1 MKKWKHQPIY
11 SVGKVVTGSTPRTSE
26 DSFYGGEI
34 PFITPAELDQND
46 PVTTATRTLSESGGK
61 EARLLPEGAVM
72 VCCIGSLGKI
82 GIAGRT
88 VVTNQQIN
96 SVVFDVEKILPR
108 FGFHACRLLKSQLIT
123 MAPATTVAIVSKS
136 KFEKLEIPVPPIA
149 EQKRIAE
156 ILDRTQSIISKRKEA
171 IAKLDTL
178 TQSIFLEMFGDL
190 GTNLSKWE
198 ILQLQVVVKRGTIVT
213 YGIVQAG
220 EEFPNGIPYIRTG
233 DITNGQ
239 IDKSGLRH
247 TNPQIAAKFE
257 RSRVKTD
264 DIVMSIRAT
273 VGTTAIVPPELDG
286 ANLTQGTAKIAP
298 GDSVD
303 RLYLLNYL
311 RTSKTQHWI
320 SQQVKG
326 ATFREITL
334 TRLRELPVAIP
345 PLPLQKEF
353 AQRVEAVEKLK
364 ATHRASLS
372 ELQALFASLQHRAF
386 RGEL

>member
-198 ILQLQVVVKRGTIVT
+198 ILQLQEVVKRGTIVT

>member
-1 MKKWKHQPIY
+1 
-11 SVGKVVTGSTPRTSE
+11 
-26 DSFYGGEI
+26 
-34 PFITPAELDQND
+34 
-46 PVTTATRTLSESGGK
+46 
-61 EARLLPEGAVM
+61 M

-198 ILQLQVVVKRGTIVT
+198 ILQLQEVVKRGTIVT